1 MRACRSLLTHRFT
14 RVASELPSLMMHPT
28 AKLLHHH
35 GDKTT
40 FATLTVTNELLKAM
54 GLPPTLLRAGRKL
67 VSPSQHLW
75 IRARDTFACNQSGE
89 KTHLLEIGLT
99 GRGVEDIGNVQS
111 ILLQQDSTVRQGQDL
126 LRVLCE
132 EGFTT
137 LKSPV
142 TGRIHE
148 TDIST
153 PWIDA
158 DDYLL
163 SMTATEKEVFSA
175 FSKLVCEESYN
186 KIVEKLPPGRF
197 AQSSQQQANVA

>member
-1 MRACRSLLTHRFT
+1 MA
-14 RVASELPSLMMHPT
+14 
-28 AKLLHHH
+28 
-35 GDKTT
+35 
-40 FATLTVTNELLKAM
+40 
-54 GLPPTLLRAGRKL
+54 LPPTLLRAGRKL

-75 IRARDTFACNQSGE
+75 IRARDTFACNKSGE
-89 KTHLLEIGLT
+89 KTHVLEIGLT
-99 GRGVEDIGNVQS
+99 DRGVQDIGNVQS
-111 ILLQQDSTVRQGQDL
+111 VIIQQNSTVRQGQDL
-126 LRVLCE
+126 LRVSWE

-163 SMTATEKEVFSA
+163 RMTASEKEVFSA
-175 FSKLVCEESYN
+175 FSRLVCEDSYN
-186 KIVEKLPPGRF
+186 KIVQKLPPGRF
-197 AQSSQQQANVA
+197 S